1 MTESAQWGRFSE
13 NTLDEGQSLP
23 QELEVGKLAGELSL
37 AAQQSICQQ
46 HFIIHV
52 QTTSGK
58 QRALKLG
65 TEKVVVRYMGL
76 N

>member
-37 AAQQSICQQ
+37 AAQQSIYQ
-46 HFIIHV
+46 
-52 QTTSGK
+52 
-58 QRALKLG
+58 
-65 TEKVVVRYMGL
+65 
-76 N
+76 